1 MKIFQDEKM
10 GDRTAPE
17 FEEEVIVFIR
27 MDVLLPESE
36 KCSLN
41 CNPHGVT
48 SYTKEE
54 LEKWK

>member
-1 MKIFQDEKM
+1 MKIFQDEQM
-10 GDRTAPE
+10 GARTPPE

-36 KCSLN
+36 ECSLN
-41 CNPHGVT
+41 RNAHGVT
-48 SYTKEE
+48 TYTKEE